1 MGRQRRSQEPVKDF
15 YSILGVPKYASE
27 QAIKE
32 AFRKLARLYHPDV
45 NHEDP
50 DTTRKFT
57 ELAEAYRTLKSKEK
71 RDEVDARIISEYCN
85 SFLSPHRTEAEPVK
99 RYNSEFLRI
108 LNKKPHN

>member
-1 MGRQRRSQEPVKDF
+1 MEPVKDF

-32 AFRKLARLYHPDV
+32 AFRKLARQYHPDV
-45 NHEDP
+45 NQEDP

-71 RDEVDARIISEYCN
+71 RDEVDARIISEYCS
-85 SFLSPHRTEAEPVK
+85 SFLGSPRTEAVAK
-99 RYNSEFLRI
+99 KKAKSEFLRI
-108 LNKKPHN
+108 LNKKPRN